1 MKNGELE
8 RLEREVEQARD
19 RVVAD
24 ISRLR
29 SRGNMAELKRDIS
42 SEIRWTKDRLVQN
55 GTDAVR
61 DRAESLMDA
70 IKARVAAN
78 PAAALAVG
86 AGLAWRFYRH
96 PPIAPLLIGAGL
108 TALFRTDPRY
118 PAVGADMAARAVDM
132 AGSARARA
140 REWSESERADEMRE
154 FAADAKTRVGE
165 FATDAR
171 EQATEFA
178 EAARERVGEFADTAR
193 ELAETAGDR
202 VGEFADAARE
212 RLSALRATTG
222 ERAGQGARY
231 ASRTAES
238 WKRNGQ
244 ALYGAARNPENRDSL
259 LLGAAALAVAAAV
272 GIAAQ
277 RRHSADGPH
286 AAEDGVDHRTRRNG
300 VQKKATKSK

>member
-1 MKNGELE
+1 MRYGELE
-8 RLEREVEQARD
+8 RLERDVERARD

-29 SRGNMAELKRDIS
+29 SRGNMAELKRDIA
-42 SEIRWTKDRLVQN
+42 SEFRSTKDRLVES

-61 DRAESLMDA
+61 DRAEGVLEA
-70 IKARVAAN
+70 IKARIAAN
-78 PAAALAVG
+78 PGAALAVG

-108 TALFRTDPRY
+108 TALLRTDPRH

-140 REWSESERADEMRE
+140 REWQESERADELRE
-154 FAADAKTRVGE
+154 FAEDAKARIGE
-165 FATDAR
+165 LAEDAR
-171 EQATEFA
+171 EQAAEF
-178 EAARERVGEFADTAR
+178 
-193 ELAETAGDR
+193 AETAGER
-202 VGEFADAARE
+202 AGEFAETAGERAGEFAGAARE
-212 RLSALRATTG
+212 RLGALRASAR
-222 ERAGQGARY
+222 ERAAQGARY

-238 WKRNGQ
+238 WRRNGQ
-244 ALYGAARNPENRDSL
+244 ALYGAARNQENRDSL

-277 RRHSADGPH
+277 RRRSAEGRNS
-286 AAEDGVDHRTRRNG
+286 EDGGDHRARRETA
-300 VQKKATKSK
+300 QKGE